1 MYGVHLS
8 LKALPTYVAL
18 SWSPSSIDT
27 LKRSAAFIV
36 VAFLLC
42 LSGAAH
48 RMRFLLTILI
58 GFAVGIGASSSQ
70 AAEPRKPAWQS
81 EWERTVQA
89 AKKEGALSLYLLQG
103 EGELSALAQVF
114 QKKYPDINVV
124 TTTGRGN
131 TLGPRIMAERR
142 AGKYLVDAY
151 ISGATTAY
159 EVLYRAKI
167 LDSVRESLIL
177 PEVIDQSKWWLG
189 QHHYLDPE
197 NRYIFVY
204 LGNLGEYVSYH
215 TKSVEPGEIH
225 SYWDFLQPKWK
236 GKILSRDPKISG
248 SQRIGLRMF
257 YYTSELGG
265 EFIRRLYGE
274 MDVTLTQEIR
284 QATDWL
290 ANGKFAICFFCSD
303 ILRAKGQ
310 GLSVDQFRTAQWKES
325 RAISSGNMG
334 SIALLSQ
341 SPHPNAARVFVNW
354 LLSPEGQTA
363 LQRSANTANNS
374 EESLRTDIPKDM
386 IRSEVRRV
394 EGIRYFLVDR
404 PEYIDMTPIYDVV
417 EKALA
422 HAKKR

>member
-1 MYGVHLS
+1 
-8 LKALPTYVAL
+8 
-18 SWSPSSIDT
+18 
-27 LKRSAAFIV
+27 V
-36 VAFLLC
+36 V
-42 LSGAAH
+42 
-48 RMRFLLTILI
+48 
-58 GFAVGIGASSSQ
+58 IGASSSQ
-70 AAEPRKPAWQS
+70 AAELRKPAWQS

-215 TKSVEPGEIH
+215 TKSVEPGEIR

-265 EFIRRLYGE
+265 EFIRRLYAE

-290 ANGKFAICFFCSD
+290 ANGKFAICFFCSE
-303 ILRAKGQ
+303 ILRAKAQ
-310 GLSVDQFRTAQWKES
+310 GLNVDQFRTAQWKES

-334 SIALLSQ
+334 SIALLNQ

-394 EGIRYFLVDR
+394 EGTRYFLVDR

-422 HAKKR
+422 QAKKR

>member
-1 MYGVHLS
+1 MKKRKL
-8 LKALPTYVAL
+8 LTK
-18 SWSPSSIDT
+18 T
-27 LKRSAAFIV
+27 LN
-36 VAFLLC
+36 FLLVTF
-42 LSGAAH
+42 SVAITHGADF
-48 RMRFLLTILI
+48 R
-58 GFAVGIGASSSQ
+58 SN
-70 AAEPRKPAWQS
+70 WQS
-81 EWERTVQA
+81 EWERTIQA
-89 AKKEGALSLYLLQG
+89 AKKEGALSLYLFQG
-103 EGELSALAQVF
+103 EGELSAVAQLF

-142 AGKYLVDAY
+142 AGKYLVDGY

-167 LDSVRESLIL
+167 LESVRASLML
-177 PEVIDQSKWWLG
+177 PEVLDESKWWLG
-189 QHHYLDPE
+189 KHHYLDPE

-204 LGNLGEYVSYH
+204 LGNVGEYVSYH
-215 TKSVEPGEIH
+215 TKAVDAGEIR
-225 SYWDFLQPKWK
+225 SYWDFLQSKWK

-257 YYTSELGG
+257 YYTPELGA

-303 ILRAKGQ
+303 ILRAKAQ
-310 GLSVDQFRTAQWKES
+310 GLAVDQFRTAQWKES
-325 RAISSGNMG
+325 RAISAGNMG
-334 SIALLSQ
+334 SIALPSQ
-341 SPHPNAARVFVNW
+341 PPHPNAARVFVNW

-363 LQRSANTANNS
+363 LQRSANTATNS

-386 IRSEVRRV
+386 VRSEVRRV
-394 EGIRYFLVDR
+394 DGIKYFLVDR
-404 PEYIDMTPIYDVV
+404 PEYIDMTPIYDIV
-417 EKALA
+417 EKALVQ
-422 HAKKR
+422 AKKR